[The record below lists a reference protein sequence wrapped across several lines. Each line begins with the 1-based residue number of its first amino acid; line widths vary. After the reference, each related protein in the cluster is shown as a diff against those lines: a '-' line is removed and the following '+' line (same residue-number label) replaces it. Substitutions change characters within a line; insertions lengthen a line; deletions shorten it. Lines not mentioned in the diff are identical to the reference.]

1 MRFCL
6 PLLAVVWMIVG
17 CSACTQNDAPET
29 PAFPEVRPIDSKEGI
44 LEDYT
49 NTNRDVWQ
57 KPETIFN
64 LMGDLSEK
72 TVADIGA
79 GTGFFSL
86 RLAEQA
92 DKVIAIDINPAFIS
106 YLDSVKVL
114 QLPPAERGRLETRL
128 ARPDDPLLKK
138 GEVDII
144 IIVNTLPYIDNPVA
158 YLRNLRPALR
168 NDGRIFIVD
177 FKRKRLPPG
186 IGPVADQRLPLH
198 VVEEMLVEAGYPR
211 FRSIDTALDYQ
222 YIVIAEE

>member
-1 MRFCL
+1 MRSCL
-6 PLLAVVWMIVG
+6 PLLAVLSLLLY
-17 CSACTQNDAPET
+17 CTACTDNEGPGSPIPPSA
-29 PAFPEVRPIDSKEGI
+29 RPIESKEGI

-86 RLAEQA
+86 RLAAQA

-106 YLDSVKVL
+106 YLDSVRVL
-114 QLPPAERGRLETRL
+114 QLPPAQRGRLETRL
-128 ARPDDPLLKK
+128 AKPDDPLLRKK
-138 GEVDII
+138 EADLIM
-144 IIVNTLPYIDNPVA
+144 IVNTLPYIDNPVD

-168 NDGRIFIVD
+168 EGGRIFIVD